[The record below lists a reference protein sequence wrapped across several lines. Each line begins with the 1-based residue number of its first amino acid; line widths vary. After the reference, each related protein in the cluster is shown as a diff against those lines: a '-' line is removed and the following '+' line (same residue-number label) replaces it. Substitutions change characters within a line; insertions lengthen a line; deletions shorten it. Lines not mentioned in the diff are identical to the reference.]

1 MTKMWDAMNDL
12 EMLVSKVCSARE
24 IIDVA
29 NVAIGEHNYDK
40 AESLTNAAYEFLG
53 YYLDEFDA
61 KFKVAWQET
70 VMKTIEEKDPCES
83 PWEHTVMPPEEEED
97 PCMPPWG
104 HSDLEYGIHH
114 NDTIKEENLVRSWHI
129 TVDEAYNKDGET
141 IFSYLQFPDSL
152 MERMELK
159 PESKIQWI
167 VNPDDTVTI
176 RKVE

>member
-1 MTKMWDAMNDL
+1 MSKMWDAMNDL

-70 VMKTIEEKDPCES
+70 VMKTIEEK
-83 PWEHTVMPPEEEED
+83 EEEED

>member
-12 EMLVSKVCSARE
+12 EMLALKVCSARE
-24 IIDVA
+24 IIDAAVDSIQA
-29 NVAIGEHNYDK
+29 HQYDK
-40 AESLTNAAYEFLG
+40 AETLMSAAHEFLG

-70 VMKTIEEKDPCES
+70 VCKQKT
-83 PWEHTVMPPEEEED
+83 ED
-97 PCMPPWG
+97 
-104 HSDLEYGIHH
+104 E
-114 NDTIKEENLVRSWHI
+114 IKKENLVRSWHI

-152 MERMELK
+152 IEHMGLE

-176 RKVE
+176 RKME

>member
-1 MTKMWDAMNDL
+1 MSKMWDAMNDL

-29 NVAIGEHNYDK
+29 NVAIEEHNYDK

-53 YYLDEFDA
+53 YYLDEFDT

-70 VMKTIEEKDPCES
+70 VMKTIEEK
-83 PWEHTVMPPEEEED
+83 EED

-104 HSDLEYGIHH
+104 LHH
-114 NDTIKEENLVRSWHI
+114 EDTIKEENLVRSWHI
-129 TVDEAYNKDGET
+129 NVEEAYNKDGET
-141 IFSYLQFPDSL
+141 IFSYIQFPDSL
-152 MERMELK
+152 MERMKLK

-167 VNPDDTVTI
+167 VNPNDTVTI

>member
-12 EMLVSKVCSARE
+12 EMLALKVCSARE
-24 IIDVA
+24 IIDAAVDSIQA
-29 NVAIGEHNYDK
+29 RQYDK
-40 AESLTNAAYEFLG
+40 AETLMSAAHEFLG
-53 YYLDEFDA
+53 YYLNEFDA

-70 VMKTIEEKDPCES
+70 VCKQKTEDEIE
-83 PWEHTVMPPEEEED
+83 
-97 PCMPPWG
+97 
-104 HSDLEYGIHH
+104 
-114 NDTIKEENLVRSWHI
+114 EENLVRSWHI

-152 MERMELK
+152 IERMGLE

-176 RKVE
+176 RKIE

>member
-1 MTKMWDAMNDL
+1 MSKMWDAMNDL

-24 IIDVA
+24 IIDTA
-29 NVAIGEHNYDK
+29 SVAIEERNYDR

-70 VMKTIEEKDPCES
+70 VMKTK
-83 PWEHTVMPPEEEED
+83 EEEED
-97 PCMPPWG
+97 SCMPPWG

-129 TVDEAYNKDGET
+129 NVEDAYNKDGET
-141 IFSYLQFPDSL
+141 IFSYIQFPDSL

>member
-12 EMLVSKVCSARE
+12 EMLALKVCSARE
-24 IIDVA
+24 IIDAAVDSIQA
-29 NVAIGEHNYDK
+29 RQNDK
-40 AESLTNAAYEFLG
+40 AETLMNAAHEFLG
-53 YYLDEFDA
+53 YYLNEFDA

-70 VMKTIEEKDPCES
+70 VCKQKTEDEIE
-83 PWEHTVMPPEEEED
+83 
-97 PCMPPWG
+97 
-104 HSDLEYGIHH
+104 
-114 NDTIKEENLVRSWHI
+114 EENLVRSWHI

-152 MERMELK
+152 IERMGLE

-176 RKVE
+176 RKIE

>member
-29 NVAIGEHNYDK
+29 SVAIEEHNYNK

-70 VMKTIEEKDPCES
+70 VMKTIEK
-83 PWEHTVMPPEEEED
+83 EEED

>member
-12 EMLVSKVCSARE
+12 EMLVSKICSARE

-40 AESLTNAAYEFLG
+40 AETLTNAAYEFLG

-70 VMKTIEEKDPCES
+70 VMKTIEKE
-83 PWEHTVMPPEEEED
+83 EEEED

-152 MERMELK
+152 MERMKLK

-167 VNPDDTVTI
+167 VNPDETVTI

>member
-12 EMLVSKVCSARE
+12 EMLVSKICSARE

-40 AESLTNAAYEFLG
+40 AETLTNAAYEFLG

-70 VMKTIEEKDPCES
+70 VMKTIEK
-83 PWEHTVMPPEEEED
+83 EEEED

-152 MERMELK
+152 MERMKLK

-167 VNPDDTVTI
+167 VNPDETVTI

>member
-1 MTKMWDAMNDL
+1 MSKMWDAMNDL

-24 IIDVA
+24 IIDTA
-29 NVAIGEHNYDK
+29 SVAIEERNYDR

-70 VMKTIEEKDPCES
+70 VMKTTEEK
-83 PWEHTVMPPEEEED
+83 EEED

-129 TVDEAYNKDGET
+129 NVEDAYNKDGET
-141 IFSYLQFPDSL
+141 IFSYIQFPDSL

>member
-1 MTKMWDAMNDL
+1 MSKMWDAMNDL

-29 NVAIGEHNYDK
+29 NVAIEEHNYDK

-61 KFKVAWQET
+61 KFKIAWQET
-70 VMKTIEEKDPCES
+70 VMKTIEEK
-83 PWEHTVMPPEEEED
+83 EEEED

-141 IFSYLQFPDSL
+141 IFSYIQFPDSL

>member
-1 MTKMWDAMNDL
+1 MSKMWDAMNDL

-29 NVAIGEHNYDK
+29 SLAIEEHNYDK
-40 AESLTNAAYEFLG
+40 AESLTTAAYEFLG
-53 YYLDEFDA
+53 YYLNEFDA

-70 VMKTIEEKDPCES
+70 VMKTIEEK
-83 PWEHTVMPPEEEED
+83 EEEED

-129 TVDEAYNKDGET
+129 NVEEAYNKDGET
-141 IFSYLQFPDSL
+141 IFSYIQFPDSL

>member
-12 EMLVSKVCSARE
+12 EMLALKVCSARE
-24 IIDVA
+24 IIDAAVD
-29 NVAIGEHNYDK
+29 AIQAKQNDK
-40 AESLTNAAYEFLG
+40 AETLMNAAHEFLG
-53 YYLDEFDA
+53 YYLGEFDT

-70 VMKTIEEKDPCES
+70 VCKQKT
-83 PWEHTVMPPEEEED
+83 EED

-104 HSDLEYGIHH
+104 HSDLEYGLHH
-114 NDTIKEENLVRSWHI
+114 ADKIKEENLVRSWHI

-152 MERMELK
+152 IERMGLK

-167 VNPDDTVTI
+167 VNPDGTVVI

>member
-12 EMLVSKVCSARE
+12 EMLALKVCSARE

-29 NVAIGEHNYDK
+29 VDSIQARQNDK
-40 AESLTNAAYEFLG
+40 AETLMNAAHQFLG
-53 YYLDEFDA
+53 YYLNEFDA

-70 VMKTIEEKDPCES
+70 VCKQKTEDEIE
-83 PWEHTVMPPEEEED
+83 
-97 PCMPPWG
+97 
-104 HSDLEYGIHH
+104 
-114 NDTIKEENLVRSWHI
+114 EENLVRSWHI
-129 TVDEAYNKDGET
+129 TVDEAYDKDGET

-152 MERMELK
+152 IERMGLE

-176 RKVE
+176 RKIE

>member
-29 NVAIGEHNYDK
+29 SVAIAEHNYDK

-70 VMKTIEEKDPCES
+70 VMKTIEEK
-83 PWEHTVMPPEEEED
+83 EEED

-129 TVDEAYNKDGET
+129 NVEDAYNKDGET
-141 IFSYLQFPDSL
+141 IFSYIQFPDSL
-152 MERMELK
+152 MERMQLK

>member
-1 MTKMWDAMNDL
+1 MSKMWDAMNDL

-40 AESLTNAAYEFLG
+40 AETLTTAGYEFLG

-61 KFKVAWQET
+61 KFKIDWHET
-70 VMKTIEEKDPCES
+70 VIKTNEKEYEAS
-83 PWEHTVMPPEEEED
+83 
-97 PCMPPWG
+97 MPPWG

>member
-12 EMLVSKVCSARE
+12 EMLVLKVCSARE
-24 IIDVA
+24 IIDAAVDSIQA
-29 NVAIGEHNYDK
+29 RQNDK
-40 AESLTNAAYEFLG
+40 AETLMNAAHEFLG

-70 VMKTIEEKDPCES
+70 VCKQKTEDEIE
-83 PWEHTVMPPEEEED
+83 
-97 PCMPPWG
+97 
-104 HSDLEYGIHH
+104 
-114 NDTIKEENLVRSWHI
+114 EENLVRSWHI

-152 MERMELK
+152 TERMGLK

>member
-12 EMLVSKVCSARE
+12 EMLALKVCSARE
-24 IIDVA
+24 IIDAAVDSIQA
-29 NVAIGEHNYDK
+29 RQNDK
-40 AESLTNAAYEFLG
+40 AETLMNAAHEFLG
-53 YYLDEFDA
+53 YYLGEFDT

-70 VMKTIEEKDPCES
+70 VCKQKTEDEIE
-83 PWEHTVMPPEEEED
+83 
-97 PCMPPWG
+97 
-104 HSDLEYGIHH
+104 
-114 NDTIKEENLVRSWHI
+114 EENLVRSWHI

-152 MERMELK
+152 IERMGLE

-176 RKVE
+176 RKIE